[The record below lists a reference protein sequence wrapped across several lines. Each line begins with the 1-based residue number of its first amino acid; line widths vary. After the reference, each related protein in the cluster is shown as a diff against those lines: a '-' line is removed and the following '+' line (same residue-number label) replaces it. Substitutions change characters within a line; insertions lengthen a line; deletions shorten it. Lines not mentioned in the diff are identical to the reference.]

1 MEQANIIFNLDGVDI
16 QISCSKEDKIRDIC
30 QKFASKIGKN
40 LARFQFL
47 YNGNILNL
55 ELSFKNQ
62 ANRLDNSRNIMK
74 VLVYPIEGSVIYF
87 NNNNQNNDIN
97 NNNFQNKNVIRGI
110 LDIKLSEIKN
120 NYVDLFFTVVK
131 DGIDV
136 YINHKKVNMIIRE
149 GHWKID
155 YFFERDGKYPFEIVM
170 NFEIGMM
177 ACFFQ
182 ECSNIISLDFTNFNT
197 SYVKRMDFMFCKLEK
212 LKEIKGLNKF
222 ITSNVKSM
230 KGMFSMCRELE
241 YLDLSNFDTSNVVNM
256 TTMFYKCYKL
266 KEIKGINKFITNK
279 VIYMSSMFKFCT
291 EIEYLDLSNFKT
303 LNALSMEYM
312 FSGCNKLKEIK
323 GLVNFITYKV
333 TSMAGLF
340 QNCKELHYLNLSNF
354 NTFNAIDIHCMFD
367 GCTKLREIKGLDL
380 FITNNVTNM
389 AALFQLCENLQYLD
403 LSNFNTSNVTDM
415 SYMFAGCSNLKL
427 IKGTELFDTYNLSLY
442 LFII

>member
-30 QKFASKIGKN
+30 QKFALKIGKN
-40 LARFQFL
+40 LARFNFL
-47 YNGNILNL
+47 YNGNILNF

-74 VLVYPIEGSVIYF
+74 VLVYTIEGSVIYF
-87 NNNNQNNDIN
+87 NNNNQNNDI
-97 NNNFQNKNVIRGI
+97 NNFQNKNVIRGI

-155 YFFERDGKYPFEIVM
+155 YFFERDGQYSFEIVM
-170 NFEIGMM
+170 NFEITMM

-230 KGMFSMCRELE
+230 KGMFSMCHELE

-256 TTMFYKCYKL
+256 ASMFFKCYKL
-266 KEIKGINKFITNK
+266 KEIKGINKFITND
-279 VIYMSSMFKFCT
+279 VIDMHSMFNFC
-291 EIEYLDLSNFKT
+291 E
-303 LNALSMEYM
+303 
-312 FSGCNKLKEIK
+312 
-323 GLVNFITYKV
+323 GLE
-333 TSMAGLF
+333 
-340 QNCKELHYLNLSNF
+340 Q
-354 NTFNAIDIHCMFD
+354 
-367 GCTKLREIKGLDL
+367 
-380 FITNNVTNM
+380 
-389 AALFQLCENLQYLD
+389 LD
-403 LSNFNTSNVTDM
+403 LSNFNTSNVNNM
-415 SYMFAGCSNLKL
+415 SYIVNYCK
-427 IKGTELFDTYNLSLY
+427 
-442 LFII
+442 